1 MLILS
6 ISNYLKC
13 AFTDPGF
20 LPRATPMD
28 TINTEK
34 INNITVDLSGA
45 YYPAP
50 QNKILEIKGC
60 EYDTRFCVCVLFKIF
75 QNFVNII
82 KLFPYFF

>member
-20 LPRATPMD
+20 LPRATPCD

-34 INNITVDLSGA
+34 VNNITVDLSGA

-50 QNKILEIKGC
+50 QNKILDIKGC
-60 EYDTRFCVCVLFKIF
+60 DYDTRFCVWFYFNQFKF
-75 QNFVNII
+75 CQH
-82 KLFPYFF
+82 Y